1 VPAAARTIIAGL
13 TGGIGS
19 GKSTAESL
27 CQAWGIPVEDADRW
41 AHEILRSDH
50 EVQRAVEE
58 YFHTRYGM
66 SVRTATG
73 ELDRRAIAAKVF
85 HDDAALAALEALVHP
100 RVKLRSEQWIAAQR
114 AARVPVAV
122 LIVPLLFESG
132 MERQVDCVITLAVP
146 ADERIRRLRAG
157 RGWSEDD
164 IRARMRR
171 QFGEDER
178 QQRADYTVSNTGSID
193 DFAAALR
200 RVLDQISARAYR
212 AA

>member
-1 VPAAARTIIAGL
+1 MPAPVRTIIAGL

-19 GKSTAESL
+19 GKSTAEAL
-27 CQAWGIPVEDADRW
+27 CQSWGIPVADADRW
-41 AHEILRSDH
+41 AHDILRSDH

-58 YFHTRYGM
+58 YFGTRYGLY
-66 SVRTATG
+66 VRTSAG

-100 RVKLRSEQWIAAQR
+100 RVKARAEAWIAAQR

-132 MERQVDCVITLAVP
+132 MDRQVDCVITLVVP
-146 ADERIRRLRAG
+146 AEERIRRLQAG

-178 QQRADYTVSNTGSID
+178 RQRADYTVPNNGTQEE
-193 DFAAALR
+193 FAAALR
-200 RVLDQISARAYR
+200 QVLDQISARAHR

>member
-1 VPAAARTIIAGL
+1 MPVPVRTIIAGL

-19 GKSTAESL
+19 GKSTAELL
-27 CQAWGIPVEDADRW
+27 CQSWGIRVEDADRW
-41 AHEILRSDH
+41 AHDILRSDH

-58 YFHTRYGM
+58 YFRTRYGLN
-66 SVRTATG
+66 VRTPAG
-73 ELDRRAIAAKVF
+73 ELDRRLIAAKVF

-100 RVKLRSEQWIAAQR
+100 RVKARAEEWIAAQR

-132 MERQVDCVITLAVP
+132 MERQVDCAITLAVP
-146 ADERIRRLRAG
+146 AEERIRRLQAG

-178 QQRADYTVSNTGSID
+178 RQRADFIVPNTGTHEE
-193 DFAAALR
+193 FAAALR
-200 RVLDQISARAYR
+200 QVLDQISARAYR